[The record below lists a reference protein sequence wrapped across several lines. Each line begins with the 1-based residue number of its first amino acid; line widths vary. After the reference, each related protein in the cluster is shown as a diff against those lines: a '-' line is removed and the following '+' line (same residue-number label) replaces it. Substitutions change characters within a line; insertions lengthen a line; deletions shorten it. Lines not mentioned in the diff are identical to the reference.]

1 MGVRSAG
8 FFPRIDTSAIA
19 RRGAEYTLLIV
30 FALCFVGGAAAGALA
45 GSGAIPD
52 GEAILTDDG
61 NIYGSDSFFQL
72 LLSCSKYHLLV
83 LLFSTSVIGVL
94 LIPASLAFRGF
105 TFACSAAYLA
115 AADPEHGAALAA
127 AALGLPSLFT
137 VPSLFIAAQA
147 GGLFSLR
154 LLAAYRRRPAPLRR
168 PERDNRVLIIAAAL
182 FAAAGG
188 ERYIVPA
195 IVRLI
200 IS

>member
-72 LLSCSKYHLLV
+72 LLSWPDPVDKRNEFRRMQHLIVYPVFHL
-83 LLFSTSVIGVL
+83 S
-94 LIPASLAFRGF
+94 IPFPIS
-105 TFACSAAYLA
+105 
-115 AADPEHGAALAA
+115 
-127 AALGLPSLFT
+127 
-137 VPSLFIAAQA
+137 IN
-147 GGLFSLR
+147 
-154 LLAAYRRRPAPLRR
+154 
-168 PERDNRVLIIAAAL
+168 PER
-182 FAAAGG
+182 
-188 ERYIVPA
+188 YPQ
-195 IVRLI
+195 
-200 IS
+200 